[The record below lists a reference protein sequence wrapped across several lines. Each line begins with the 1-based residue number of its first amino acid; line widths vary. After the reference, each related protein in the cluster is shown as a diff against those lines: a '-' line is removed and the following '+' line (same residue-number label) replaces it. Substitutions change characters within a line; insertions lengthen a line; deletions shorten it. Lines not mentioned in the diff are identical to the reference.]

1 MMYPMVADAV
11 RTVKSCGNG
20 EVLIIR
26 TFANN
31 TLIYIRCDDIQD
43 IDLIYAR
50 QLLLI
55 DVRAGPEIALSI
67 TDIFHLRIQNK
78 EGWTLKTWEVAQ

>member
-1 MMYPMVADAV
+1 MMYDMVAEAL
-11 RTVKSCGNG
+11 RMAKSRAKDTI
-20 EVLIIR
+20 LIIR
-26 TFANN
+26 TGANN

-43 IDLIYAR
+43 IDLIYAG

-55 DVRAGPEIALSI
+55 DVRAGPDIAISI
-67 TDIFHLRIQNK
+67 TDIAHLRLQNK